1 LHDQLGRTDAGKEPV
16 LSGGV
21 GANVADTKILLLRGV
36 NVAGANRLPMAE
48 FREMLAEFGLEH
60 VDTHVQSGNAV
71 FVDPGV
77 ADLEDK
83 INKAMLQ
90 RFGFKPALFVIS
102 LANYKSVLKANPY
115 KAQGAA
121 DGDKVHIV
129 FLAEPAKAADLPG
142 LRAFARDG
150 EDVTLTDA
158 AIYLHT
164 PAGFGKS
171 ALAEKLQ
178 RFINVSQTARNQRS
192 AESILALAEAVP
204 VS

>member
-1 LHDQLGRTDAGKEPV
+1 M
-16 LSGGV
+16 
-21 GANVADTKILLLRGV
+21 ADTKILLLRGV

-48 FREMLAEFGLEH
+48 FREMLAEFGLEK

-77 ADLEDK
+77 SDLEDK

-102 LANYKSVLKANPY
+102 LAQYKAVLKANPY
-115 KAQGAA
+115 KAQGAV

-129 FLAEPAKAADLPG
+129 FLAEPAKTVDLPG

-150 EDVTLTDA
+150 EDVTVTDA
-158 AIYLHT
+158 AVYLHT
-164 PAGFGKS
+164 PAGCGKS
-171 ALAEKLQ
+171 ALADQLQ
-178 RFINVSQTARNQRS
+178 RYVNVSQTARNQRS

-204 VS
+204 VA

>member
-1 LHDQLGRTDAGKEPV
+1 MSDI
-16 LSGGV
+16 
-21 GANVADTKILLLRGV
+21 KILLLRGV

-48 FREMLAEFGLEH
+48 FREMLAEFGLQH

-71 FVDPGV
+71 FHDPGV

-102 LANYKSVLKANPY
+102 LAKYKAVLKANPY
-115 KAQGAA
+115 KPQGTA
-121 DGDKVHIV
+121 DGSKVHIV
-129 FLAEPAKAADLPG
+129 FLAEPAKSADLVG
-142 LRAFARDG
+142 LRAFASEG
-150 EDVTLTDA
+150 EAVTLTDA
-158 AIYLHT
+158 AIYLLT

-171 ALAEKLQ
+171 VLADKLQ
-178 RFINVSQTARNQRS
+178 RFINVSQTARNQKS

-204 VS
+204 VA